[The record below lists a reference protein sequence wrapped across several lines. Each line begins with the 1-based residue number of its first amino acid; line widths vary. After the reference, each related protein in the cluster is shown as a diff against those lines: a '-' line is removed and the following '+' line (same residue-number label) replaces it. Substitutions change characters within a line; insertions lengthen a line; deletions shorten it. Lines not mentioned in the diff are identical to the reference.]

1 MISQIIW
8 SHGWGFD
15 ASFFKPLC
23 HALPEYDHLIID
35 WGYFSQKHLPEPCAD
50 QPLIGI
56 GHSLGFAKLLELD
69 FLFSR
74 LISLGGFNHFCQ
86 TDKFKEG
93 MPQRV
98 LQRMQTKFQQKP
110 QQVLAD
116 FQILCGYTHPILPVE
131 SINEKLLQ
139 ADLDKLMTVALPLP
153 SIPCLAIAGLA
164 DQVCPLSQQHALFP
178 SVKTVP
184 GEHNFPQVFSLETAK
199 TIQNFLRDVT

>member
-1 MISQIIW
+1 MTSQIIW

-35 WGYFSQKHLPEPCAD
+35 WGYFGQKHLPKPCVD

-56 GHSLGFAKLLELD
+56 GHSLGFAKLLELN
-69 FLFSR
+69 FPFVR
-74 LISLGGFNHFCQ
+74 FISLGGFTRFCQ
-86 TDKFKEG
+86 TNEFKEG
-93 MPQRV
+93 MPHRV

-116 FQILCGYTHPILPVE
+116 FRVSCGYTHPILPVE
-131 SINEKLLQ
+131 SINEHLLQ
-139 ADLDKLMTVALPLP
+139 TDLDKLMTVTLPLP

-164 DQVCPLSQQHALFP
+164 DQICPLSQQHALFP
-178 SVKTVP
+178 FVKTVS
-184 GEHNFPQVFSLETAK
+184 GEHNFPQISPLETAK
-199 TIQNFLRDVT
+199 IIQKFLRDMI